1 MLIAGIDK
9 AAEHVMSVWEWETSA
24 NNGEAFAN
32 CYEFLDCPNLL
43 VFSDTDSMEMQWV
56 CVFLGKLLG
65 RVATHQELIFGV
77 VFHPLDSHL
86 LISFGRNHLTFW
98 NRRKDGYFER
108 SDVVDDTRDVTCVAI
123 LESGDLAAGDST
135 GAVRIYSVNDDGEYF
150 VSHQIEAAHSSAQG
164 IIAAFLVNLQNNNLK
179 AGHKNI

>member
-1 MLIAGIDK
+1 MK
-9 AAEHVMSVWEWETSA
+9 M
-24 NNGEAFAN
+24 
-32 CYEFLDCPNLL
+32 P
-43 VFSDTDSMEMQWV
+43 WV
-56 CVFLGKLLG
+56 LVFLGKLLG

-164 IIAAFLVNLQNNNLK
+164 IIAAYFVSLQNNNLK

>member
-1 MLIAGIDK
+1 MT
-9 AAEHVMSVWEWETSA
+9 VFEWP
-24 NNGEAFAN
+24 GCMCF
-32 CYEFLDCPNLL
+32 P
-43 VFSDTDSMEMQWV
+43 
-56 CVFLGKLLG
+56 GKLLG

-108 SDVVDDTRDVTCVAI
+108 SDVVDDTRDVACVAI

-150 VSHQIEAAHSSAQG
+150 VSHQIEAAHSAQG
-164 IIAAFLVNLQNNNLK
+164 ITIAGLFVCSQLNK
-179 AGHKNI
+179 